1 MNRMNTEDTKNMSFE
16 QSMSLLQQMIEQL
29 QKGNL
34 SLDEALKTFQS
45 AVEISRV
52 CNAKLDM
59 AQAAVH
65 KIVADANGEDY
76 ELEDF
81 EA

>member
-1 MNRMNTEDTKNMSFE
+1 MNTEDTKNMSFE
-16 QSMSLLQQMIEQL
+16 QSMSLLQQKIEQL

-59 AQAAVH
+59 AQAAVQ

-81 EA
+81 EV

>member
-16 QSMSLLQQMIEQL
+16 QSMSLLQQKIEQL
-29 QKGNL
+29 QKGSL

-59 AQAAVH
+59 AQEAVQ

-81 EA
+81 EE

>member
-1 MNRMNTEDTKNMSFE
+1 MNTEDTKNISFE
-16 QSMSLLQQMIEQL
+16 QSMGLLQQKIEQL

-34 SLDEALKTFQS
+34 SLDEALKTFQD

-59 AQAAVH
+59 AQEAAQ
-65 KIVADANGEDY
+65 KIVADANGDNY

-81 EA
+81 EE